1 MTRPGLLRPDTLGL
15 TIVLAFLTGLGPLST
30 DMYLPSLPAMARDL
44 AVSDPQVQWTL
55 SSYLFGFA
63 AGQIFYG
70 PVADKYGRKP
80 AILFGLGLYTLASAV
95 CAVATSVEMLIAAR
109 FLQALGA
116 AGAVV
121 LVRAIVRDLYEGE
134 RAGRELLRIGMIMG
148 VVPAV
153 APVLGGLLEIGFGWR
168 ANFWLALL
176 LAGSLLTVVGLLLPE
191 TVREKRPEPLSFKA
205 VFASFR
211 VCLASPIYRLYVLLA
226 SLSYGGL
233 FAFICGSPFVLQKI
247 YGLDPVAFGFSFA
260 FGVLG
265 FITGTIVAQRLGR
278 RLTVDQSIRVG
289 AFLMAGSGL
298 TMVLLVGVG
307 TGYSFEISASMAV
320 YAAGMGIV
328 LPQANASAIM
338 PFPERA
344 GAASSLQGLTQ
355 MSFAA
360 IVGAL
365 LVPWLKS
372 SALPLAVTVAIMGVM
387 TVLAIQEI
395 KRQKAMSVP
404 APLPSPAE

>member
-1 MTRPGLLRPDTLGL
+1 
-15 TIVLAFLTGLGPLST
+15 
-30 DMYLPSLPAMARDL
+30 
-44 AVSDPQVQWTL
+44 
-55 SSYLFGFA
+55 
-63 AGQIFYG
+63 
-70 PVADKYGRKP
+70 
-80 AILFGLGLYTLASAV
+80 
-95 CAVATSVEMLIAAR
+95 
-109 FLQALGA
+109 
-116 AGAVV
+116 
-121 LVRAIVRDLYEGE
+121 
-134 RAGRELLRIGMIMG
+134 
-148 VVPAV
+148 
-153 APVLGGLLEIGFGWR
+153 
-168 ANFWLALL
+168 
-176 LAGSLLTVVGLLLPE
+176 
-191 TVREKRPEPLSFKA
+191 
-205 VFASFR
+205 
-211 VCLASPIYRLYVLLA
+211 
-226 SLSYGGL
+226 
-233 FAFICGSPFVLQKI
+233 
-247 YGLDPVAFGFSFA
+247 
-260 FGVLG
+260 
-265 FITGTIVAQRLGR
+265 
-278 RLTVDQSIRVG
+278 
-289 AFLMAGSGL
+289 
-298 TMVLLVGVG
+298 MVLLVGVG